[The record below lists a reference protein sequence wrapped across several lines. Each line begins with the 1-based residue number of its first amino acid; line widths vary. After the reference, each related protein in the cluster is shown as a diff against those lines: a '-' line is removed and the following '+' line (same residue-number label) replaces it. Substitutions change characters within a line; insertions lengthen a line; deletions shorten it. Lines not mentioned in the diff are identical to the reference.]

1 MNIEY
6 LFDQLPDDLID
17 KIYSKIYYVQNKNL
31 LDEIKINYYIKK
43 KYINNNKKI
52 RDIYCCMKLHF
63 DDYYSKDNLTFQ
75 KIIELQE
82 MISKIKKKE
91 LIKSANKYINKVK
104 LEDKYTFIYF
114 LNDFTIRKEHNY
126 IYIKNRI
133 DNILKLF
140 YKNEKL
146 NKNNYI

>member
-1 MNIEY
+1 
-6 LFDQLPDDLID
+6 
-17 KIYSKIYYVQNKNL
+17 
-31 LDEIKINYYIKK
+31 
-43 KYINNNKKI
+43 
-52 RDIYCCMKLHF
+52 MKLHF

-91 LIKSANKYINKVK
+91 LIKLANKYINKVK

-114 LNDFTIRKEHNY
+114 LNDFTIRKEHNFM
-126 IYIKNRI
+126 YIKNRI